1 MDARLRGFTLV
12 ELLLALGVSALIAVA
27 AHFAITT
34 AIAGHQGL
42 REEVLRLDE
51 LQRAMDIIEADLGAM
66 LLRRNR
72 SFQGGTE
79 PILLGGNHHEPLLQ
93 FSRGGVANPAG
104 LQRSDMQR
112 VWYVLAGD
120 ALWRQH
126 RWQLDVADPNVE
138 AQSTLLL
145 AGVRELQLEF
155 LPRQFAQTPASL
167 QPVTQPD
174 FLPWT
179 ESWDSEHLRVGQT
192 HPLPLAL
199 RLSLDIEGLGRIQRV
214 FNLP

>member
-1 MDARLRGFTLV
+1 MNAEARGFTLV
-12 ELLLALGVSALIAVA
+12 ELLLALGVSALVAVA
-27 AHFAITT
+27 AHVAITT

-42 REEVLRLDE
+42 RQEVLRLDE
-51 LQRAMDIIEADLGAM
+51 VQRAMDIIEADLGGM

-79 PILLGGNHHEPLLQ
+79 PVLLGGDNHEPLLQ
-93 FSRGGVANPAG
+93 FTRGGVANPAAV
-104 LQRSDMQR
+104 LRSDMQR
-112 VWYVLAGD
+112 VQYVLAGA

-126 RWQLDVADPNVE
+126 RWQLDAPDPNLE
-138 AQSTLLL
+138 KQSTLLL
-145 AGVRELQLEF
+145 AGVRELHLEF

-167 QPVTQPD
+167 QPLTQPD
-174 FLPWT
+174 FLPWM

>member
-1 MDARLRGFTLV
+1 MNAELRGFTLV

-27 AHFAITT
+27 ANFAITT
-34 AIAGHQGL
+34 AVAGHQGL
-42 REEVLRLDE
+42 RREVLRLDE
-51 LQRAMDIIEADLGAM
+51 VQRAMDIIEADLGAM

-72 SFQGGTE
+72 TFQGGAE
-79 PILLGGNHHEPLLQ
+79 PVLLGGDNYEPLLQ
-93 FSRGGVANPAG
+93 FTRGGVANPAALPRSD
-104 LQRSDMQR
+104 LQRVQ
-112 VWYVLAGD
+112 YVLAGE

-126 RWQLDVADPNVE
+126 RWQLDVVDPNVE
-138 AQSTLLL
+138 KQSTLLL

-155 LPRQFAQTPASL
+155 LPRQFAQPPASL
-167 QPVTQPD
+167 QPLTQPD
-174 FLPWT
+174 LLPWM

>member
-1 MDARLRGFTLV
+1 MNAELRGFTLV

-27 AHFAITT
+27 ANFAITT
-34 AIAGHQGL
+34 AVAGHQGL
-42 REEVLRLDE
+42 RREVLRLDE
-51 LQRAMDIIEADLGAM
+51 VQRAMDIIEADLGAM

-72 SFQGGTE
+72 TFQGGAE
-79 PILLGGNHHEPLLQ
+79 PVLLGGDNYEPLLQ
-93 FSRGGVANPAG
+93 FTRGGVANPAALPRSD
-104 LQRSDMQR
+104 LQRVQ
-112 VWYVLAGD
+112 YVLAGE

-126 RWQLDVADPNVE
+126 RWQLDVVDPNVE
-138 AQSTLLL
+138 KQSTLLL

-167 QPVTQPD
+167 QPLTQPD
-174 FLPWT
+174 LLPWM